1 MTTTDT
7 RIAPPERLRGQGLD
21 PNQHESG
28 ERAIVALLTDKKQ
41 GELTDLVMTYR
52 HVRNEDP
59 DSEEPGPGAYEVWS
73 HRGMIRFERFIADEG
88 GFGYR
93 VIEQIGENPIANQD
107 PTALATF
114 AEEMEAAEK
123 SGFSGTEPAKA
134 FVAPEHLSHPLAF
147 DRISQLFDS
156 PNAPDIAISPKSYA
170 FGQQA
175 GQHGSIDV
183 IQSRAPL
190 VMSGP
195 GVKGGTSD
203 AICAHVD
210 VAPTI
215 AKLLDMPL
223 IDGKDSTG
231 RTSSE
236 RGVEPDVYLKRQDG
250 KPIDEIL
257 DLGKNGEPRSRP
269 ERVYLFLMD
278 GLSNTELKLRLE
290 QDRESIPNIARIIER
305 GSMNTYG
312 VIANFP
318 TITWPSHNAI
328 GSGAWCGHHDVVN
341 PTYHLREKRETVSP
355 QGMIFNTGRFLGD
368 EVETLYEALHR
379 VHGAWNA
386 DTKKGVVTASINEP
400 CMRGALHSS
409 LERRLMVDSEELRQ
423 VTRQHKGDT
432 SPRWKAEGKEG
443 HYRESGADMQ
453 GLAQSLLLYGSD
465 DQPPPIF
472 TFHEITLTDGV
483 GHDYGAHSEAERDA
497 IIESD
502 KRIGKILSLLDER
515 GMFESTTFVLTA
527 DHGMANIDAALA
539 ADQVQAVPDAGIKS
553 VAEMPLVYLIDMDVE
568 VVAQRDGRTATVT
581 VLENDENE
589 RGERPAVEGAKVEVV
604 GHKGEVLRTTSTD
617 AFGVAGVSF
626 PSDENP
632 EHMVIT
638 VEHEGF
644 NHRHV
649 RLDGSSVFEVNARK
663 RLYGDGA

>member
-7 RIAPPERLRGQGLD
+7 RIAPPERLKGQGLD

-41 GELTDLVMTYR
+41 GDLTDLVMTYR
-52 HVRNEDP
+52 HERNEDP
-59 DSEEPGPGAYEVWS
+59 DSEEPGPGSYEVWAQ
-73 HRGMIRFERFIADEG
+73 RGMIRFERFLADEG
-88 GFGYR
+88 GFGFR

-123 SGFSGTEPAKA
+123 SGFSGTDPTKA
-134 FVAPEHLSHPLAF
+134 FVSPEQLSHPMAF
-147 DRISQLFDS
+147 ERISQLFDS

-170 FGQQA
+170 FGRQM

-190 VMSGP
+190 VVSGP
-195 GVKGGTSD
+195 GIKPGVTD
-203 AICAHVD
+203 TICAHVD

-250 KPIDEIL
+250 KVIEEIL
-257 DLGKNGEPRSRP
+257 DTDENGELKTRP

-290 QDRESIPNIARIIER
+290 QDRESIPNIARIIEG
-305 GSMNTYG
+305 GSMSTYG

-318 TITWPSHNAI
+318 TITWPSHNTI
-328 GSGAWCGHHDVVN
+328 GTGAWCGHHDIVN

-355 QGMIFNTGRFLGD
+355 QGLIFNTGRFLGD
-368 EVETLYEALHR
+368 GAETLYEALHR
-379 VHGAWNA
+379 VHGTWNP
-386 DTKKGVVTASINEP
+386 DTKKGVVTASLNEP
-400 CMRGALHSS
+400 CMRGASHSS
-409 LERRLMVDSEELRQ
+409 LERRMMIDGEALRQ
-423 VTRQHKGDT
+423 VTREHKGDT
-432 SPRWKAEGKEG
+432 SPRWKKDGNEAM
-443 HYRESGADMQ
+443 YRESGVDMNA
-453 GLAQSLLLYGSD
+453 LAQSLLLYGSD
-465 DQPPPIF
+465 TQPPPIF

-483 GHDYGAHSEAERDA
+483 GHDYGTHSEAERDA

-515 GMFESTTFVLTA
+515 GLFESTTFVLTA
-527 DHGMANIDAALA
+527 DHGMANTDTELA
-539 ADQVQAVPDAGIKS
+539 ADQVQAVPEAGIKS
-553 VAEMPLVYLIDMDVE
+553 VAAMPLVYLLDMDVK
-568 VVAQRDGRTATVT
+568 VVAQADGRTATVT
-581 VLENDENE
+581 VLENDEDE
-589 RGERPAVEGAKVEVV
+589 RGEKPPLEGAAVRVI
-604 GHKGEVLRTTSTD
+604 GHKGEVLAETKTD
-617 AFGVAGVSF
+617 AFGVAGVAF
-626 PSDENP
+626 PSDEDP

-638 VEHEGF
+638 VEHEKF
-644 NHRHV
+644 NHRHL
-649 RLDGSSVFEVNARK
+649 RLDGSSVMEVDARE
-663 RLYGDGA
+663 RLYGVRG